1 MIKFFKD
8 FEPSTKEEF
17 LEMYKEKWGGSL
29 DKATV
34 FLSNLSFPNAD
45 PIKLYFFKDFSV
57 FNIDVFD
64 VENSEFSFKVTF
76 RKETCC
82 ITPES
87 KSYYISHLQEVCD
100 KIKFL
105 HQILI

>member
-17 LEMYKEKWGGSL
+17 LEMYKEKWGDNL

-34 FLSNLSFPNAD
+34 FLSNLEFPNAHN
-45 PIKLYFFKDFSV
+45 IKLYFSKDSSLFSV
-57 FNIDVFD
+57 DVFD
-64 VENSEFSFKVTF
+64 DWNSEFSFTVTF
-76 RKETCC
+76 RKEADY
-82 ITPES
+82 ITLES
-87 KSYYISHLQEVCD
+87 KSYRTSYLKEVCD
-100 KIKFL
+100 KIQFL

>member
-17 LEMYKEKWGGSL
+17 LEMYKEKWGDNL

-34 FLSNLSFPNAD
+34 FLANLEFPNAHN
-45 PIKLYFFKDFSV
+45 IKLYFSKDSSIFT
-57 FNIDVFD
+57 IDIFD
-64 VENSEFSFKVTF
+64 DWNSDFRFKVTF
-76 RKETCC
+76 RKEACH
-82 ITPES
+82 ITLENGN
-87 KSYYISHLQEVCD
+87 YYISHLQEVCD

-105 HQILI
+105 YQILT